1 MVQSILDGA
10 GIHADIGPDGGLV
23 SLERGFLPFEG
34 KICLPCG
41 IVEPEDDHEAEVVKM
56 VLKNTGLHVRV
67 ERLLCV
73 LRAQA
78 PHEEQHI
85 NISYL
90 CRPWGG
96 KLLAGS
102 GAKSVK
108 VIHAPAASVLC
119 FLTHRMLADAW
130 FGGEFGDLLEE
141 GVAA

>member
-1 MVQSILDGA
+1 MAEPFKFCPMCTKPLHHNPLGYVICGECRFIHSYNAVCRVTAIIPMVQSILDGA

-78 PHEEQHI
+78 PD
-85 NISYL
+85 
-90 CRPWGG
+90 R
-96 KLLAGS
+96 
-102 GAKSVK
+102 KSV
-108 VIHAPAASVLC
+108 
-119 FLTHRMLADAW
+119 
-130 FGGEFGDLLEE
+130 
-141 GVAA
+141 